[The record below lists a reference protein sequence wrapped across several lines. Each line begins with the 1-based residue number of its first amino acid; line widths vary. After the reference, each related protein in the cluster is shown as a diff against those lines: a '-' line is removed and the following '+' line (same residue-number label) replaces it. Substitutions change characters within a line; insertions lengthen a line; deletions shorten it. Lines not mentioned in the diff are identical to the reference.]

1 MPDSPMTSLSSTFDA
16 LVLRVKHRTQ
26 RSDGR
31 MAHAGD
37 LDLVIIRTDVDDG
50 GAIRGRHV
58 AQAHGGPQRMAV
70 HAGANE
76 TDDGIALP
84 NGLVVVQE
92 GFRVRELELHQ
103 SLAASGMPLPQQRL
117 AADEAAGFVP
127 FDREAEAGLERGA

>member
-1 MPDSPMTSLSSTFDA
+1 MSTTA
-16 LVLRVKHRTQ
+16 
-26 RSDGR
+26 
-31 MAHAGD
+31 
-37 LDLVIIRTDVDDG
+37 
-50 GAIRGRHV
+50 
-58 AQAHGGPQRMAV
+58 AV

-127 FDREAEAGLERGA
+127 FDREAEAGFERGVFVGNVVAPVPVGLFDAQRIQRVIAGMNQAAGGAR